1 MSGIKVENKM
11 TAEQEREQAFLEE
24 EARELAGLLDTGLN
38 RGGPRKRGFALLL
51 FALGD
56 APQPATYISNCGR
69 EDMIRAVEE
78 WLERAK
84 ART

>member
-1 MSGIKVENKM
+1 MSIKVESNM
-11 TAEQEREQAFLEE
+11 TPEQEREQAFLEE
-24 EARELAGLLDTGLN
+24 EARTLARLLDTGLN

-51 FALGD
+51 FAFG
-56 APQPATYISNCGR
+56 APPQPATYISNGDR